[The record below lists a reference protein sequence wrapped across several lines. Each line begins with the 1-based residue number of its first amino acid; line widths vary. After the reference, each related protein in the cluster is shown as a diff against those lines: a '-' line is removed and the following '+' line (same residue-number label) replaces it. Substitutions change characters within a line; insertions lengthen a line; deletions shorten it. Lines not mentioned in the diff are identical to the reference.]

1 MTCYQAL
8 CRFAVKWINSRKMS
22 PGNTS
27 LPDESVLIELC
38 KMWSSAM
45 RMSPDMELD
54 PDEMKT
60 IGDRLLN
67 TEAKSLETVLLKFRA
82 AHATAGR
89 ALGEGHAVLNL
100 LDSTIRDLDKIED

>member
-1 MTCYQAL
+1 
-8 CRFAVKWINSRKMS
+8 MS
-22 PGNTS
+22 VGDTPS
-27 LPDESVLIELC
+27 PDETVLIEIC

-67 TEAKSLETVLLKFRA
+67 TQALSIETILLKLRA
-82 AHATAGR
+82 AHATACR
-89 ALGEGHAVLNL
+89 SLPEGHAVLNI
-100 LDSTIRDLDKIED
+100 LDTTIKDLDKIEE